1 MYILV
6 VEDERRLAQVVRK
19 VLEEEGHTVDVAHDG
34 EDGLAMAMDGSHD
47 VIVLDI
53 LLPGIDGFEVCHRL
67 RAGRVDTPVLLLT
80 ALDAVEDRVRG
91 LDAGADD
98 YLPKPFAFQELL
110 ARLRALG
117 RRRVQ
122 AREPDQLQAAD
133 LVLDLRRRRAE
144 RAGKTIELSP
154 KEFALLEFL
163 LRNEGRVVTRSQIL
177 DHVWGYDYSPDS
189 NLVDV
194 YVTYLRR
201 KVDRGHERRLIRTVR
216 GSGYAL
222 GAWHVRHS
230 SLAPHT
236 LVHPRPGRDP
246 RRHRRGGVPDHPRR
260 AVRPGEQRPRVAG
273 RTGAAATGAPP
284 PHPSRRRTPS

>member
-1 MYILV
+1 MYILI

-34 EDGLAMAMDGSHD
+34 EEGLAMAMDGSHD
-47 VIVLDI
+47 VILLDV
-53 LLPGIDGFEVCHRL
+53 LLPGIDGFEVCRSL
-67 RAGRVDTPVLLLT
+67 RASRVDTPVLLLT

-122 AREPDQLQAAD
+122 AREPDQLQTAD
-133 LVLDLRRRRAE
+133 LMLDLRRRRAV
-144 RAGKTIELSP
+144 RDGRTINLSP
-154 KEFALLEFL
+154 KEFALLEFMM
-163 LRNEGRVVTRSQIL
+163 RNQGRVVTRTQIL

-201 KVDRGHERRLIRTVR
+201 KIDRGHGQKLIRTVR
-216 GSGYAL
+216 GAGYAV
-222 GAWHVRHS
+222 G
-230 SLAPHT
+230 
-236 LVHPRPGRDP
+236 D
-246 RRHRRGGVPDHPRR
+246 
-260 AVRPGEQRPRVAG
+260 
-273 RTGAAATGAPP
+273 
-284 PHPSRRRTPS
+284 

>member
-19 VLEEEGHTVDVAHDG
+19 VLEEEGHTVDVATDG
-34 EDGLAMAMDGSHD
+34 EEGLAMAMDSSHD
-47 VIVLDI
+47 VIVLDV
-53 LLPGIDGFEVCHRL
+53 LLPGIDGFEVCRRL

-122 AREPDQLQAAD
+122 ARDPDQLQTAN
-133 LVLDLRRRRAE
+133 LVLDLRRRRAVRDG
-144 RAGKTIELSP
+144 RAIDLSP

-163 LRNEGRVVTRSQIL
+163 MRNQGRVVTRTQIL

-201 KVDRGHERRLIRTVR
+201 KIDRGHQRKLIRTVR
-216 GSGYAL
+216 GAGYAV
-222 GAWHVRHS
+222 G
-230 SLAPHT
+230 
-236 LVHPRPGRDP
+236 D
-246 RRHRRGGVPDHPRR
+246 
-260 AVRPGEQRPRVAG
+260 
-273 RTGAAATGAPP
+273 
-284 PHPSRRRTPS
+284 

>member
-34 EDGLAMAMDGSHD
+34 EEGLAMAMDGSHD
-47 VIVLDI
+47 VILMDV
-53 LLPGIDGFEVCHRL
+53 LLPGIDGFEVCRSL
-67 RAGRVDTPVLLLT
+67 RASRVDTPVLLLT
-80 ALDAVEDRVRG
+80 ALDAVDDRVRG

-122 AREPDQLQAAD
+122 AREPDQLQTAD
-133 LVLDLRRRRAE
+133 LMLDLRRRRAV
-144 RAGKTIELSP
+144 RDGRTIDLSP

-163 LRNEGRVVTRSQIL
+163 MRNQGRVVTRTQIL

-201 KVDRGHERRLIRTVR
+201 KIDRGHQRKLIRTVR
-216 GSGYAL
+216 GAGYAV
-222 GAWHVRHS
+222 G
-230 SLAPHT
+230 
-236 LVHPRPGRDP
+236 D
-246 RRHRRGGVPDHPRR
+246 
-260 AVRPGEQRPRVAG
+260 
-273 RTGAAATGAPP
+273 
-284 PHPSRRRTPS
+284 

>member
-19 VLEEEGHTVDVAHDG
+19 VLEEEGHTVDVAYDG

-47 VIVLDI
+47 VILLDV
-53 LLPGIDGFEVCHRL
+53 LLPGIDGFEICRRL
-67 RAGRVDTPVLLLT
+67 RAGGVDTPVLLLT
-80 ALDAVEDRVRG
+80 ALDAVDDRVRG

-122 AREPDQLQAAD
+122 AREPDRLKTDD

-201 KVDRGHERRLIRTVR
+201 KVDRGHDRRLIRTVR

-222 GAWHVRHS
+222 G
-230 SLAPHT
+230 
-236 LVHPRPGRDP
+236 D
-246 RRHRRGGVPDHPRR
+246 
-260 AVRPGEQRPRVAG
+260 
-273 RTGAAATGAPP
+273 
-284 PHPSRRRTPS
+284 

>member
-19 VLEEEGHTVDVAHDG
+19 VLEEEGHTVDVATDG
-34 EDGLAMAMDGSHD
+34 EEGLAMAMDSSHD
-47 VIVLDI
+47 VIVLDV
-53 LLPGIDGFEVCHRL
+53 LLPGIDGFEVCRRL

-122 AREPDQLQAAD
+122 ARDPDQLQTGN
-133 LVLDLRRRRAE
+133 LVLDLRRRRAV
-144 RAGKTIELSP
+144 RDGRTIDLSP

-163 LRNEGRVVTRSQIL
+163 MRNQGRVVTRTQIL

-201 KVDRGHERRLIRTVR
+201 KIDRGHQRKLIRTVR
-216 GSGYAL
+216 GAGYAV
-222 GAWHVRHS
+222 G
-230 SLAPHT
+230 
-236 LVHPRPGRDP
+236 D
-246 RRHRRGGVPDHPRR
+246 
-260 AVRPGEQRPRVAG
+260 
-273 RTGAAATGAPP
+273 
-284 PHPSRRRTPS
+284 

>member
-19 VLEEEGHTVDVAHDG
+19 VLEEEGHTVDVATDG
-34 EDGLAMAMDGSHD
+34 EEGLAMAMDSSHD

-53 LLPGIDGFEVCHRL
+53 LLPGIDGFEVCRRL

-122 AREPDQLQAAD
+122 ARDPDQLQTAN
-133 LVLDLRRRRAE
+133 LVLDLRRRRAI
-144 RAGKTIELSP
+144 RDGRTIDLSP

-163 LRNEGRVVTRSQIL
+163 MRNQGRVVTRTQIL

-201 KVDRGHERRLIRTVR
+201 KIDRGHQRKLIRTVR
-216 GSGYAL
+216 GAGYAV
-222 GAWHVRHS
+222 G
-230 SLAPHT
+230 
-236 LVHPRPGRDP
+236 D
-246 RRHRRGGVPDHPRR
+246 
-260 AVRPGEQRPRVAG
+260 
-273 RTGAAATGAPP
+273 
-284 PHPSRRRTPS
+284 